1 MNKLPYTIENGV
13 LSYVDEKGCAVVRLR
28 DINLAA
34 VTGKVVTLVVG
45 GHVFKSTF
53 SEDYIA
59 EVFVADIKKA
69 MISEST
75 VKTFNFKY

>member
-1 MNKLPYTIENGV
+1 MNKLPYTIESGV
-13 LSYVDEKGCAVVRLR
+13 LSYADEKGSAVVRLR

-34 VTGKVVTLVVG
+34 VSGKVVTLVVG

-53 SEDYIA
+53 NEDYIA

-69 MISEST
+69 MISDSSIK
-75 VKTFNFKY
+75 VFNFKY